1 MKKDMFKET
10 VELRESLIQEEDMI
24 GMIEVT
30 EVVEEI
36 EVIEKEEE
44 VDQEIEALKN
54 IQDQCL
60 KDHLFISLLKEL
72 KKEAPPE
79 KILIIGE

>member
-1 MKKDMFKET
+1 MFKET

-30 EVVEEI
+30 EEIEEI